1 MFLHKQ
7 VPRIVLGMR
16 LETGEGRRG
25 PKTWT
30 ARREDK
36 EDEAGGQVLG
46 RSVTTGRQK
55 FNKRQSGSL
64 HILGEGLSVLLIRAD
79 DPI

>member
-1 MFLHKQ
+1 MLE
-7 VPRIVLGMR
+7 LR
-16 LETGEGRRG
+16 LETVEKAGEDRRRGRREGRTR
-25 PKTWT
+25 
-30 ARREDK
+30 K

-55 FNKRQSGSL
+55 FNKRQSGSQ

-79 DPI
+79 DII